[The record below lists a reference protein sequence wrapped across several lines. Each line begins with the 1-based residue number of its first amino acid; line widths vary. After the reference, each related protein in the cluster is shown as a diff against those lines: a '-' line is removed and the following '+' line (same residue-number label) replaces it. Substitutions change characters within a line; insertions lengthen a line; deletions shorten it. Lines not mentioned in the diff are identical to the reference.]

1 MTTPNAVMGVL
12 PERNVLA
19 AFFIFIVVAGG
30 ASVAVRITY
39 GEMAP
44 FWAAAARFILAALI
58 FWGIIAVRKLPLP
71 KGKAL
76 FGAIIFGVLTVG
88 FSFLLVAW
96 ALVEIP
102 ASLYQILMAMV
113 PLLTL
118 FLSAV
123 HGVESITLRGIIGA
137 VLAMVGIG
145 IAVGGADSS
154 SISLPHIGAVIVAAA
169 FNAEGGVM
177 IKKFPPNPPVIT
189 NAIGMTIGAIIL
201 GVASIAS
208 GEEWTLPTQADTLVA
223 FVYLTLVVTVVAF
236 LLYMFVL
243 GKWTA
248 SGTSY
253 GFVIIPLITVV
264 IAATIAGEEITWNL
278 LLGGAFVLAGV
289 FVGALMRS
297 KDKPAEIEEC
307 KDRAGQ
313 VLPRCS

>member
-1 MTTPNAVMGVL
+1 MNTQNAAMAAL

-19 AFFIFIVVAGG
+19 AFFFFIVVAGG

-44 FWAAAARFILAALI
+44 FWAATARFLLGALV

-71 KGKAL
+71 KGRAL
-76 FGAIIFGVLTVG
+76 LGAVIFGSLTVG

-96 ALVEIP
+96 ALVVIP

-118 FLSAV
+118 FLSAI
-123 HGVESITLRGIIGA
+123 HGVESITWRGVFGA
-137 VLAMVGIG
+137 ILAVAGIG
-145 IAVGGADSS
+145 IAVGGADSTS
-154 SISLPHIGAVIVAAA
+154 LSLPHIGAVIIAAA

-189 NAIGMTIGAIIL
+189 NAIGMTIGAMIL
-201 GVASIAS
+201 GVASIVS
-208 GEEWTLPTQADTLVA
+208 GEKWTLPTQTDTVIA
-223 FVYLTLVVTVVAF
+223 FVYLVLFVTVVAF

-264 IAATIAGEEITWNL
+264 VAATIAGEEVTWNL

-289 FVGALMRS
+289 YVGALMPSR
-297 KDKPAEIEEC
+297 DKPAEVEEC

-313 VLPRCS
+313 VLPHCT

>member
-1 MTTPNAVMGVL
+1 MTTQNLTMTAL

-30 ASVAVRITY
+30 ASVAIRITY

-44 FWAAAARFILAALI
+44 FWAATARFILAALV

-76 FGAIIFGVLTVG
+76 LGAVIFGSLTVG
-88 FSFLLVAW
+88 FSFMLVAW

-123 HGVESITLRGIIGA
+123 HGVESITWRGVIGA
-137 VLAMVGIG
+137 MLAIVGIG
-145 IAVGGADSS
+145 IAVGGTDSS
-154 SISLPHIGAVIVAAA
+154 GLSLPHIGAVIVAAA

-189 NAIGMTIGAIIL
+189 NAIGMTVGAVIL
-201 GVASIAS
+201 GSASLVS
-208 GEEWTLPTQADTLVA
+208 GEKWTLPTQTDTLIA
-223 FVYLTLVVTVVAF
+223 FGYLTLVVTVVAF